1 MASNYPP
8 GAEHDPR
15 APWNDPGPL
24 CEIQIGKAVGREA
37 ERYGGGV
44 IYEDDDCGAEAE
56 SECEQCG
63 KCICYVHMKTKE
75 RPHSFAL
82 KPVDRLA
89 YDICTDCYEQL
100 NECAGCGEKIWLDKY
115 DMILASSDEYA
126 ETERGLVHVSCMKEG
141 EEIA

>member
-8 GAEHDPR
+8 GAENDPR
-15 APWNDPGPL
+15 APWNDPGPR
-24 CEIQIGKAVGREA
+24 CEIQIGG
-37 ERYGGGV
+37 
-44 IYEDDDCGAEAE
+44 YEDDDCGAEAE

-63 KCICYVHMKTKE
+63 KTICYVHMKTKE

-100 NECAGCGEKIWLDKY
+100 NECAGCSEKIWLDKY
-115 DMILASSDEYA
+115 DMILAPSDEYA